1 MSLILPPT
9 DIPVLDDT
17 VTRLPEDQ
25 RKDLATLGLNNL
37 FIFASVCGFNKMT
50 VRCHGPICVMIDHN
64 KKRFKLILIPR
75 DHFKTSLITIA
86 ANTRMAVQNPEA
98 RILIA
103 NETSTNAQR
112 FLRSIRQIMEK
123 NRLFRSLYGH
133 VIPKDQRSIRWN
145 DSELDLVRQGYYP
158 EPTFDTI
165 GMTGAMTSRH
175 YTHMCF
181 DDVISEEAVKSEK
194 VMKDTIDR
202 MGALLNLMAEPKHD
216 SFWLVGTRWALH
228 DVYSH
233 HIKVYGDRLAV
244 LCRSVVEDG
253 EIIFPELIDEDTLA
267 LMRQSMTP
275 YKFSC
280 LMMNNPR
287 NEELQDLN
295 IQDLCW
301 WSYTDESETAIE
313 LRDANNNYIRTVQV
327 SSLDVTTTVDLA
339 AAEKIT
345 DDRNAITTVGT
356 SEHDVIVLDTW
367 AKRCPP
373 MQVIDYLFSVKTRFA
388 PRVFGIE
395 DVAYQKAF
403 KWFLRAEAER
413 KGQYF
418 NIKPVKALGKKE
430 TRIRGLQPIMARGRL
445 FVHARH
451 QLLINEMSEFPLDE
465 HDDVVDSLSMH
476 LQLLLNATSQ
486 KAMSK
491 RHAEESRIVAKI
503 LGRNPDA
510 EDITPI
516 VETFRGMIA

>member
-1 MSLILPPT
+1 MGSSLTLP
-9 DIPVLDDT
+9 LDDT

-25 RKDLATLGLNNL
+25 RKDLAALGLSNL
-37 FIFASVCGFNKMT
+37 FVFANICGFTKMT
-50 VRCHGPICVMIDHN
+50 VNCHGPICVMIDHN
-64 KKRFKLILIPR
+64 PKRFKLILIPR
-75 DHFKTSLITIA
+75 DHFKTSLVTIS
-86 ANTRMAVQNPEA
+86 ANMRIALRNPES

-123 NRLFRSLYGH
+123 NRLFRSLYGKF
-133 VIPKDQRSIRWN
+133 IPKEFRSVRWN
-145 DSELDLVRQGYYP
+145 DSELDIVREGYYP

-175 YTHMCF
+175 YTHLCF

-202 MGALLNLMAEPKHD
+202 MGALLNLMAEPKND

-233 HIKVYGDRLAV
+233 HMKVFGDRLAV
-244 LCRSVVEDG
+244 ICRSVIEDG

-295 IQDLCW
+295 VQDLCW
-301 WSYTDESETAIE
+301 WSFTDETEQYIA
-313 LRDANNNYIRTVQV
+313 LRDAGNNYLRTVAV
-327 SSLDVTTTVDLA
+327 RDLDITTTVDLA
-339 AAEKIT
+339 GAEKIT

-356 SEHDVIVLDTW
+356 HEHDVIVLDTW
-367 AKRCPP
+367 AKRCTP
-373 MQVIDYLFSVKTRFA
+373 MAVIDYLFSLKTRFA

-403 KWFLRAEAER
+403 KWFLRAEADR
-413 KGQYF
+413 KDMYF
-418 NIKPVKALGKKE
+418 NIKPVKALGRKE

-445 FVHARH
+445 YVNARQ
-451 QLLINEMSEFPLDE
+451 QLLISEMSDFPLGE

-476 LQLLLNATSQ
+476 LQLFLSATSQ
-486 KAMSK
+486 KTMAK
-491 RHAEESRIVAKI
+491 RHSEEARIVAKI
-503 LGRNPDA
+503 LGRDPDR
-510 EDITPI
+510 EDIQPI
-516 VETFRGMIA
+516 TEVFRGIVA